1 MKYVDEYR
9 NAALVK
15 NVIVEI
21 RRTVTRPWTI
31 MEICGGQT
39 HAIVRHGIDQ
49 LLPSEIELVHGPG
62 CPVCVTPLEL
72 IDKALEIASRPNVIF
87 CSYGDMLR
95 VPGSGSDL
103 FSVKA
108 QGGDVRVVYSPLDAV
123 KLARTNPDKQVVFFA
138 IGFETTAPP
147 NVMSVMQAKN
157 LGLKNY
163 SILVS
168 HVRVPPAVSAILG
181 SPTNRVQGFL
191 LAGHV
196 CAVMGFH
203 EYLPLVE
210 QFNTPMVVTGFEPL
224 DIVQG
229 ILETARLLE
238 EGMVQVSNAYQR
250 VVTVDG
256 NKPAQ
261 KMIDTV
267 FEECDRKWRG
277 IGTIPMSGWQLR
289 AEFEAFDAEKRF
301 AVETITA
308 DESPLCI
315 AGQILQGLKKPHD
328 CSAFGSLCT
337 PEHPLGATMVSSE
350 GACAAYY
357 RYGRVTTEGG
367 RKAIGP

>member
-9 NAALVK
+9 DASLVK
-15 NVIVEI
+15 GVIKEI
-21 RRTVTRPWTI
+21 RHIVTRPWTI

-49 LLPSEIELVHGPG
+49 LLPPEIELVHGPG

-72 IDKALEIASRPNVIF
+72 IDKALAIASRPDVIF

-95 VPGSGSDL
+95 VPGSGRDL

-123 KLARTNPDKQVVFFA
+123 KLAKANPDKQVVFFA

-157 LGLKNY
+157 LGLTNY

-168 HVRVPPAVSAILG
+168 HVRVPPAISAILS
-181 SPTNRVQGFL
+181 SPTHRVQGFL

-196 CAVMGFH
+196 CAVMGYH
-203 EYLPLVE
+203 EYPPLAK

-229 ILETARLLE
+229 ILETVRLLE
-238 EGMVQVSNAYQR
+238 AGKAEAFNAYQR
-250 VVTVDG
+250 AVTFEG

-261 KMIDTV
+261 KMIATI

-289 AEFEAFDAEKRF
+289 AEFEAFNAEKRF
-301 AVETITA
+301 DVEAITA

-315 AGQILQGLKKPHD
+315 AGQILQGLKKPHE
-328 CSAFGSLCT
+328 CSAFGGKCT

-357 RYGRVTTEGG
+357 RYGRVTTKDS
-367 RKAIGP
+367 RKNTET